1 MPYTPVFSQGVKF
14 IKIARIDKQGKD
26 NTLSLQELNSIRI
39 DYSDTNIIE
48 YPITSISKYDD
59 YFLFGVA
66 TTNAT
71 SSTDNYI
78 LDYKFKAGWTGS
90 LTDVSTILSAY
101 NLSGSVNYDNLDYF
115 NTSSGQ
121 YVLGNQPNIPITI
134 ISSASVF
141 TTGSQVGQLLIF
153 SNLYG
158 TVAQSTFF
166 NPNNTTV
173 VVSASYTTVPTSGES
188 FYLAMTTTGPINATA
203 SFFVTQSINPTVSSS
218 DLVVLQPYIDEDFFV
233 SDYNVLAGNAVIP
246 RFSELYMD
254 VDYSTNTIQAVNQS
268 QIIDGT
274 ATRAAV
280 QDSNYTT
287 AAYINS
293 RYIGKELN
301 SAKFNEWT
309 FGDISYGKTPNVSN
323 PEVNFA
329 SFKSLNGTSPHWGN
343 NNVDMT
349 QVNIEYIIGNDN
361 TITKPINDSEEIN
374 FGTVNQTFEESK
386 SASLFLNNVEISG
399 SNLATLNGQWPIFK
413 GGYRIEPIIY
423 TQTASYNSNGN
434 IIGFGYTGS
443 IIFVQG
449 EQNGTGSVNDY
460 RLFAVGDFQSISPS
474 DTFPKVIEFI
484 TPRTLG
490 MSASFNSSTTFT
502 YQPIGTPANISGS
515 GYVLNFE
522 ISLYATDPFF
532 SFPFGNAIVTYQLQ
546 KNGIGVAN
554 IQINHWSDIGGVL
567 KYIDRNVLTSDVYR
581 VVALNITQADPAAS
595 DYLTQ
600 VNLNNDWGTGNT
612 PFTFWKVSQFP
623 SPGTG
628 ICTDFWERSGSSNNI
643 LLAKTGSDSLT
654 GLNNYYGQKQK
665 SIEKSGFNLINID
678 FEPQPNDEIRFEGL
692 ESLTFQISSSTQS
705 GLQLQLNLYEDI
717 PANVNL
723 DYFLLRRYV
732 KDPSSVILN
741 VNYPIPDNS
750 GSSNS
755 TGNGILKPQYVTK
768 EVDTIIQ
775 NSLTQNLI

>member
-78 LDYKFKAGWTGS
+78 LDYRFKAGWTGS
-90 LTDVSTILSAY
+90 LNTSATLTAY
-101 NLSGSVNYDNLDYF
+101 NLSGSVSYDNLNYF

-121 YVLGNQPNIPITI
+121 YILGNQPNIPITI
-134 ISSASVF
+134 TSTASISSNTGGNVF
-141 TTGSQVGQLLIF
+141 SRLSIVNTTTGLNIASSSIV
-153 SNLYG
+153 
-158 TVAQSTFF
+158 ST
-166 NPNNTTV
+166 NNSTQI
-173 VVSASYTTVPTSGES
+173 VSASFSGVLTENTQIGIFIFTDNTTQVTS
-188 FYLAMTTTGPINATA
+188 

-309 FGDISYGKTPNVSN
+309 NGDISYGKTPNVSN
-323 PEVNFA
+323 PEVNFV

-349 QVNIEYIIGNDN
+349 QVNVEYIIGNNN
-361 TITKPINDSEEIN
+361 TITKPINDSEGIN
-374 FGTVNQTFEESK
+374 FGTVNQTFEENK
-386 SASLFLNNVEISG
+386 SASLFLNNIEVSG
-399 SNLATLNGQWPIFK
+399 SSLATLNGQWPVFK
-413 GGYRIEPIIY
+413 SGYRIEPIIY
-423 TQTASYNSNGN
+423 TQTASYNNSGS
-434 IIGFGYTGS
+434 IIGFGHTSS
-443 IIFVQG
+443 ITFVQG
-449 EQNGTGSVNDY
+449 EQDGTGSVNDY

-484 TPRTLG
+484 TPQTLG

-502 YQPIGTPANISGS
+502 YQPIGTPTNISGS

-522 ISLYATDPFF
+522 ISLYAVNPDYF
-532 SFPFGNAIVTYQLQ
+532 FGNGIVTYQLQ

-567 KYIDRNVLTSDVYR
+567 KYIDKNVTTSDVYR
-581 VVALNITQADPAAS
+581 VVALNITQANPTVPQFA
-595 DYLTQ
+595 TQ
-600 VNLNNDWGTGNT
+600 VNLNNYWANATS

-628 ICTDFWERSGSSNNI
+628 KCTDFWERSGSANNI
-643 LLAKTGSDSLT
+643 LLAKTGSDSLA

-692 ESLTFQISSSTQS
+692 ESLAFQISEVTQS

-723 DYFLLRRYV
+723 NYFLLRRYV
-732 KDPSSVILN
+732 EDPSSIIIDTNFPL
-741 VNYPIPDNS
+741 PDKS

-775 NSLTQNLI
+775 NTLTQNLI